1 MLETGWNCLYMVPP
15 PHCFRLFPFNQKASV
30 QDENWRMVYTLQWTS
45 LPNNRRW
52 KRKILPTSN
61 LEQPTFVL
69 SQSTSLRSC
78 RGQHPSKKVVWGWDR
93 CCASDGW
100 PSDQVVNPKQ
110 RFCWLIMF
118 KRFQK
123 YGLFVEMELDRHNLL
138 HALEAKGDWESHV
151 GSHCAGW
158 GLICIAYM
166 IGTCSM
172 LTNGNLADSW
182 VHWVSGCKTLLLG
195 VCLKLWVLNLWTS
208 IIHNDFVSYIPQLLI
223 LRISPWILQFACRIF
238 LPGALEMEDHL
249 PLLATG
255 RKVAASSTDCSW
267 VESIRW
273 RVAKDHRYTRGP
285 QGIGFKLQMVSV
297 LLARR

>member
-1 MLETGWNCLYMVPP
+1 MAAMISLLRLVLFLAFHNKHFSWKWLKWSRLTDMLETGWNCLYMVPP

-151 GSHCAGW
+151 GSH
-158 GLICIAYM
+158 
-166 IGTCSM
+166 S
-172 LTNGNLADSW
+172 
-182 VHWVSGCKTLLLG
+182 V
-195 VCLKLWVLNLWTS
+195 
-208 IIHNDFVSYIPQLLI
+208 Q
-223 LRISPWILQFACRIF
+223 
-238 LPGALEMEDHL
+238 
-249 PLLATG
+249 
-255 RKVAASSTDCSW
+255 
-267 VESIRW
+267 VE
-273 RVAKDHRYTRGP
+273 V
-285 QGIGFKLQMVSV
+285 
-297 LLARR
+297 